1 MDTSDLLLM
10 LLPHFSL
17 RQFGQRFLSF
27 PLLPTLINSAAP
39 VSLYSCERAGGA
51 RRAGEVVKM
60 HELDP
65 IHSFLSGAGAG
76 GEGQE
81 PHTWAL
87 VGSSGGSWWGCLW
100 KPQDQCQLLLGD
112 VVGTTAWLDLW
123 QSVCCLWV
131 QEAREF
137 YLCLQRQPLSLSL
150 SLLVCFETRF
160 HISQI
165 SLTH

>member
-1 MDTSDLLLM
+1 M

-81 PHTWAL
+81 PHTWAP
-87 VGSSGGSWWGCLW
+87 VGSSGAHGE
-100 KPQDQCQLLLGD
+100 D
-112 VVGTTAWLDLW
+112 VYGNHRINVN
-123 QSVCCLWV
+123 
-131 QEAREF
+131 F
-137 YLCLQRQPLSLSL
+137 
-150 SLLVCFETRF
+150 F
-160 HISQI
+160 
-165 SLTH
+165 